1 MLTTGI
7 KKYILGEIA
16 GGLSASGSFFS
27 EGYYLGL
34 STTEPTVDG
43 TNFTEPTAA
52 AGYARVY
59 INSSS
64 TSGPSFPFEWVS
76 GSNYSQVQNKYE
88 VHFNVAT
95 ASWGTIG
102 WVGIFDNSNH
112 LMAFGHLVDSQG
124 EETTITITEGHIPTI
139 LQGQAKISIDV
150 Q

>member
-1 MLTTGI
+1 MLTTGV
-7 KKYILGEIA
+7 KKYILATIA
-16 GGLSASGSFFS
+16 GGLSASGGFLNT
-27 EGYYLGL
+27 GTQLAL

-43 TNFTEPTAA
+43 GNFTEPPAA
-52 AGYARVY
+52 AGYARISVV
-59 INSSS
+59 
-64 TSGPSFPFEWVS
+64 SGATGPTYPFEWVT
-76 GSNYSQVQNKYE
+76 GTNYSQVQNKFE

-102 WVGIFDNSNH
+102 WVGIFDSSNH
-112 LMAFGHLVDSQG
+112 LLAYGHLVDNQG